1 MTWVYNDFY
10 IFSFSFCGID
20 IVEKSNS
27 LGFNLADFGDI
38 FEEIGGA
45 TSNQNLLICGLI
57 MNYIKEYYQSPI
69 PDNDSEA
76 GLFPNISY
84 KNIKEVIA
92 DLIEEL
98 KKDKNIKIIEEL
110 KARMAGFYKD
120 LKEQDSLFEF
130 NPIKTNEPEVVAVN
144 SGGLY
149 LDVEVGKKMAT
160 EPYLENR
167 RDIETHL
174 QNTKVKQLE
183 AEVKHLEA
191 QTQAGIFFPPP
202 QSTPIKTV
210 PVNVNVGDS
219 AGDKENSG
227 SPFSSF
233 PQDTSSSTTEE
244 KTASEPADNT
254 EKNK

>member
-1 MTWVYNDFY
+1 MA
-10 IFSFSFCGID
+10 
-20 IVEKSNS
+20 E
-27 LGFNLADFGDI
+27 
-38 FEEIGGA
+38 
-45 TSNQNLLICGLI
+45 
-57 MNYIKEYYQSPI
+57 
-69 PDNDSEA
+69 
-76 GLFPNISY
+76 
-84 KNIKEVIA
+84 
-92 DLIEEL
+92 LIEEEEA
-98 KKDKNIKIIEEL
+98 KGKVNKNGDIIDRLRE
-110 KARMAGFYKD
+110 RIRIFYKA
-120 LKEQDSLFEF
+120 LKEQDSLFDF
-130 NPIKTNEPEVVAVN
+130 KTIQIDGQEIDEVVAVN

-233 PQDTSSSTTEE
+233 PQDTSSKSDEE
-244 KTASEPADNT
+244 ANSKPT
-254 EKNK
+254 EKKDKS

>member
-1 MTWVYNDFY
+1 MH
-10 IFSFSFCGID
+10 
-20 IVEKSNS
+20 
-27 LGFNLADFGDI
+27 
-38 FEEIGGA
+38 
-45 TSNQNLLICGLI
+45 
-57 MNYIKEYYQSPI
+57 YIKEYYPNSI
-69 PDNDSEA
+69 SNNSYKADSYA
-76 GLFPNISY
+76 DISY
-84 KNIKEVIA
+84 KNIKELMA
-92 DLIEEL
+92 ELIEEEEA
-98 KKDKNIKIIEEL
+98 KGKVNKNGDIIDRLRE
-110 KARMAGFYKD
+110 RIRIFYKA
-120 LKEQDSLFEF
+120 LKEQDSLFDF
-130 NPIKTNEPEVVAVN
+130 KTIQIDGQEIDEVVAVN

-233 PQDTSSSTTEE
+233 PQDTSSKSDEE
-244 KTASEPADNT
+244 ANSKPT
-254 EKNK
+254 EKKDKS

>member
-1 MTWVYNDFY
+1 MN
-10 IFSFSFCGID
+10 FS
-20 IVEKSNS
+20 
-27 LGFNLADFGDI
+27 
-38 FEEIGGA
+38 
-45 TSNQNLLICGLI
+45 
-57 MNYIKEYYQSPI
+57 
-69 PDNDSEA
+69 
-76 GLFPNISY
+76 
-84 KNIKEVIA
+84 
-92 DLIEEL
+92 
-98 KKDKNIKIIEEL
+98 
-110 KARMAGFYKD
+110 
-120 LKEQDSLFEF
+120 
-130 NPIKTNEPEVVAVN
+130 
-144 SGGLY
+144 
-149 LDVEVGKKMAT
+149 
-160 EPYLENR
+160 
-167 RDIETHL
+167 HL

>member
-1 MTWVYNDFY
+1 
-10 IFSFSFCGID
+10 
-20 IVEKSNS
+20 
-27 LGFNLADFGDI
+27 
-38 FEEIGGA
+38 
-45 TSNQNLLICGLI
+45 
-57 MNYIKEYYQSPI
+57 
-69 PDNDSEA
+69 
-76 GLFPNISY
+76 
-84 KNIKEVIA
+84 
-92 DLIEEL
+92 
-98 KKDKNIKIIEEL
+98 
-110 KARMAGFYKD
+110 MAGFYKD
-120 LKEQDSLFEF
+120 LKEQDSLFDF
-130 NPIKTNEPEVVAVN
+130 KTIQIDGQEIDEPVAVN

>member
-1 MTWVYNDFY
+1 MHY
-10 IFSFSFCGID
+10 IQEHYHIPKTNQENTMGI
-20 IVEKSNS
+20 SP
-27 LGFNLADFGDI
+27 
-38 FEEIGGA
+38 
-45 TSNQNLLICGLI
+45 
-57 MNYIKEYYQSPI
+57 YIP
-69 PDNDSEA
+69 
-76 GLFPNISY
+76 Y
-84 KNIKEVIA
+84 KNMQEVLV
-92 DLIEEL
+92 DLIKNPEVKDPEGEVNEIIDGL
-98 KKDKNIKIIEEL
+98 KKRIKS
-110 KARMAGFYKD
+110 FYED
-120 LKEQDSLFEF
+120 LKESDLIFDF
-130 NPIKTNEPEVVAVN
+130 HPIQINKQEVAVN

-219 AGDKENSG
+219 AGEKENSG